1 MVMSMLD
8 SVELDQSVAKAS
20 AVLGVDAMAS
30 ASEVKSAWK
39 RRAFEMHPD
48 RGNGSHEDLIRINL
62 AYDVLKNRNPGQMRA
77 DPPKPRPRSA
87 APTSQPV
94 RPGIQSRTHLVTA
107 MEVAACE
114 AALMR
119 HPDPEATDHTAR
131 AIDRKGRR
139 ITYTVSTGLDSGLN
153 RIAVPTGFLVDNKSV
168 APVIVQLETQTMGA
182 ATYRVPEATRKA
194 LFKGAAEVVIRFAAI
209 A

>member
-8 SVELDQSVAKAS
+8 NVELDQSVAKAS

-48 RGNGSHEDLIRINL
+48 RGTGSHEDLIRINL
-62 AYDVLKNRNPGQMRA
+62 AYDVLKKRRPDQMRA
-77 DPPKPRPRSA
+77 DAPKPRAPGSR
-87 APTSQPV
+87 PTSQPV
-94 RPGIQSRTHLVTA
+94 RPDIRSRTHLVTA
-107 MEVAACE
+107 AEHTACT
-114 AALMR
+114 AALAR
-119 HPDPEATDHTAR
+119 HPDAAATDHTAR

-139 ITYTVSTGLDSGLN
+139 ITYTVSTGLAAGLN

-182 ATYRVPEATRKA
+182 ATYHVPEATRKA
-194 LFKGAAEVVIRFAAI
+194 LFKGAAEVVIRFAALV
-209 A
+209 